1 MNEKMTATFCKIAG
15 IAALLFLAYS
25 IITMIV
31 LTLFG
36 VTPKT
41 AIECFEMLQN
51 NRIVGLL
58 RMDFLTILFIPLYY
72 ILFYGIYRAIKGE
85 NNPYATIALMCV
97 FIGITLFLA
106 TPSVFSMVNLS
117 DKYALATSETTRN
130 QLIAAGESILASDM
144 WHGSGAIIGSFLLQI
159 GAVILSI
166 AMLNGKVF
174 SKFTGWLG
182 IITHGLDLL
191 HLIFLF
197 IIPTI
202 GVVLMAIA
210 GTLYLLW
217 LPFVGVR
224 LIKLNQKTL
233 EAI

>member
-1 MNEKMTATFCKIAG
+1 MDEKMTATFCKIGG
-15 IAALLFLAYS
+15 IAALLFLVYS

-31 LTLFG
+31 LTILG
-36 VTPKT
+36 ATPKT

-51 NRIVGLL
+51 NRIIGLL

-72 ILFYGIYRAIKGE
+72 FLFYGIYRAIKGE
-85 NNPYATIALMCV
+85 NNPYATIALICV

-106 TPSVFSMVNLS
+106 TPSVFTMVNLS
-117 DKYALATSETTRN
+117 DKYSLAASEATKN

-144 WHGSGAIIGSFLLQI
+144 WHGSGAIIGSILLQL

-166 AMLNGKVF
+166 AMLNGQVF

-191 HLIFLF
+191 HIMFLF

-202 GVVLMAIA
+202 GVVLLAIA

-217 LPFVGVR
+217 LPFVGLR
-224 LIKLNQKTL
+224 LIQLNQKTL
-233 EAI
+233 ESK